1 MATVTIVDDN
11 DRRYRYIVD
20 SSLPP
25 IGKGGM
31 GTVYRGVQLD
41 TSNPNHRRDVAIK
54 FLHEGL
60 DSNVIERERRTANI
74 RIQSDNVVEMM
85 GFITMTVNT
94 ANGLRARH
102 FVVSELLNGVSLLN
116 LLKGV
121 TTDVSGN
128 EFEYAKIMLQRFRID
143 RTQFVIDIAGKVLNG
158 LDAIHRAGYI
168 HRDIDPSNVMIT
180 ANNEVKIIDFG
191 IAKKID
197 PTAKSEPTLT
207 NAGSGMGKAVYSSPE
222 VLSGQLEA
230 QNAMSD
236 LYSVGIM
243 IYAIAVGRLP
253 YSGTMTEIMIKKA
266 TNPVPVADIEN
277 PTLRNIVRAVTDNN
291 QAKRYKTASQFM
303 NELNKINLNSGK
315 LPMWVWVLIGAGA
328 LSLIGIII
336 ALITL
341 I

>member
-11 DRRYRYIVD
+11 DKRYQYIVD
-20 SSLPP
+20 NSLPP

-31 GTVYRGVQLD
+31 GTVYRGIQLD
-41 TSNPNHRRDVAIK
+41 RSDPNHKRDVAIK

-60 DSNVIERERRTANI
+60 DSNVIERERRTAKI
-74 RIQSDNVVEMM
+74 SIKSENVVEMM

-94 ANGLRARH
+94 SNGIRTRH

-121 TTDVSGN
+121 TTDVTGKD
-128 EFEYAKIMLQRFRID
+128 FDFARLMLQRFRID
-143 RTQFVIDIAGKVLNG
+143 RTQFVIDIACKVLNG
-158 LDAIHRAGYI
+158 LDAIHKAGYI
-168 HRDIDPSNVMIT
+168 HRDIDPSNVMLT
-180 ANNEVKIIDFG
+180 SKGEVKIIDFG
-191 IAKKID
+191 IAKKVD

-253 YSGTMTEIMIKKA
+253 YSGTMTAIMIKKA
-266 TNPVPVADIEN
+266 TNPVPVADIEH
-277 PTLRNIVRAVTDNN
+277 PALRNVVRAVTDNN
-291 QAKRYKTASQFM
+291 QAKRYKTAQQFI
-303 NELNKINLNSGK
+303 NELNKINLSSNR
-315 LPMWVWVLIGAGA
+315 LPVWAWILIGVGI
-328 LSLIGIII
+328 LSLLGTII
-336 ALITL
+336 ALIT
-341 I
+341 II